1 MSITD
6 SMNKSNKQLMDK
18 KADKAEKTEKTEKIE
33 KSIELNVPV
42 RVAYNQWTQFEE
54 FPMFMKGVKQVQQ
67 LDSKRLHW
75 RAEVAG
81 KEKEWDAE
89 IFEQEPDRKIVWRS
103 TSGARNDGMVT
114 FDKRGDN
121 TTLLTLF
128 LEYVPED
135 TTEHLGDK
143 LGVVNHRVE
152 GDLKRFK
159 EFVEARGVPTGAW
172 RGEIH
177 GSTVDPAAKEQTRSR

>member
-1 MSITD
+1 MS
-6 SMNKSNKQLMDK
+6 KSNQKSMDK
-18 KADKAEKTEKTEKIE
+18 KAVNADKSEKIE
-33 KSIELNVPV
+33 KSIEISVPV

-75 RAEVAG
+75 RAEIAG

-89 IFEQEPDRKIVWRS
+89 IFEQEPDRKIAWRS

-128 LEYVPED
+128 LEYVPEN

-143 LGVVNHRVE
+143 LGVVDHRVE
-152 GDLKRFK
+152 ADLKRFK

-172 RGEIH
+172 RGEIR
-177 GSTVDPAAKEQTRSR
+177 GNAVDPAAKEQTHSR

>member
-1 MSITD
+1 
-6 SMNKSNKQLMDK
+6 
-18 KADKAEKTEKTEKIE
+18 
-33 KSIELNVPV
+33 
-42 RVAYNQWTQFEE
+42 
-54 FPMFMKGVKQVQQ
+54 MFMKGVKQVQQ
-67 LDSKRLHW
+67 LDAKRLHW
-75 RAEVAG
+75 RAEIAG

-89 IFEQEPDRKIVWRS
+89 IFEQEPDRKIAWRS

-121 TTLLTLF
+121 TTQLTLF

-143 LGVVNHRVE
+143 LGVVDHRVE

-177 GSTVDPAAKEQTRSR
+177 GNAVDPATKTQPR